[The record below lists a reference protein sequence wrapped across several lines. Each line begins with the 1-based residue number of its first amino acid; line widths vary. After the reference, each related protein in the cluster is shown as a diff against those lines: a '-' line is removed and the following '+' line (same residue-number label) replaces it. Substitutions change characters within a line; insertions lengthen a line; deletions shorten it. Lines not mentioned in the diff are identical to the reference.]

1 MITYGASP
9 ISQGTRTVPWND
21 VPRPFTQGYG
31 AFPSGVKYVDST
43 LPGGLPYGP
52 AGVPLAEP
60 SKDKWIPR
68 GKKGSAQDYAFQLP
82 KRTDTGKI
90 LVIGGTTPQFWPDI
104 ISLWEND
111 LLAAFKSESREFVS
125 AFDLWDWCETFLDP
139 YSKLVF
145 NTFKGAYPDKFAER
159 IGSPDDIN
167 VTNFTMLVRTL
178 LVGPEG
184 GHPDTSHKQL
194 AAQVK
199 LERLSCEKTKHIV
212 PFSLDYYAF
221 STDAGL
227 SMSKTAAQQY
237 MLKLPGHVGQA
248 IRTEWDTRYGTA
260 VENDIFL
267 HMVPPRITFTFNR
280 LREMCIERAKTK
292 EIAKSDYSFCSSIY
306 TGYSHMDQAASKKK
320 KKQKAKKK
328 SKTAKSCAICTTNRR
343 PRYKARKSPLKGKD
357 LKKNKPKAKGK
368 VVRNKKRCY
377 SCGQIGHI
385 SPNCPNKGKPRRINI
400 LLDLVS
406 DLGFSFASA
415 TIDSDDDSIASDV
428 SDTDSVY
435 SIVSIHNH
443 CTCTGNN
450 SEAETSDSSEDTE
463 VYETILEQLSS
474 TQF

>member
-1 MITYGASP
+1 MITDGASP
-9 ISQGTRTVPWND
+9 VSQGTRTVPWND

-43 LPGGLPYGP
+43 LP
-52 AGVPLAEP
+52 
-60 SKDKWIPR
+60 
-68 GKKGSAQDYAFQLP
+68 
-82 KRTDTGKI
+82 DTGKI
-90 LVIGGTTPQFWPDI
+90 LVVGGTTPQFWPDI

-167 VTNFTMLVRTL
+167 VTNFTTLVRTL

-199 LERLSCEKTKHIV
+199 LERLTCAKIKHIV

-227 SMSKTAAQQY
+227 SMSKTAAQQF

-306 TGYSHMDQAASKKK
+306 TGYSHMDHAASKKK
-320 KKQKAKKK
+320 KHKTKKR
-328 SKTAKSCAICTTNRR
+328 SKKTKSCAICTIKRR
-343 PRYKARKSPLKGKD
+343 PRYKARKSPLTGKD
-357 LKKNKPKAKGK
+357 LKRNKPKAKGK
-368 VVRNKKRCY
+368 T
-377 SCGQIGHI
+377 
-385 SPNCPNKGKPRRINI
+385 
-400 LLDLVS
+400 LVS
-406 DLGFSFASA
+406 VLLLQPL
-415 TIDSDDDSIASDV
+415 IPDDDSLASDI
-428 SDTDSVY
+428 SDSDSVY
-435 SIVSIHNH
+435 SIVSLHEQ
-443 CTCTGNN
+443 CVCTGND
-450 SEAETSDSSEDTE
+450 SEAETSDDSEATE

-474 TQF
+474 AQF